1 MNGSAITRRTA
12 LSIGAPALLGQTKT
26 ATKRRPNIV
35 LVVMD
40 DFGIGSFA
48 PHAQT
53 IEAKDFDPSL
63 TDYLRRR
70 NAGYTPEEALRHAR
84 NAMPVM
90 SQLSKTGVYFANAFS
105 SSNLC
110 APSRTGILTGRLQNR
125 FGLYQN
131 SDVERAGLPA
141 NSALAIELRKAGY
154 STNFVGKWHVG
165 RRDESLREAVLRKRG
180 VTAAELPSLPE
191 ARRNDIEAEI
201 RRTGYLGA
209 IVREHHALNHGF
221 DRYFGYNRWECPF
234 YNSEHVWDGFEYAG
248 LQSRY
253 NTELFTE
260 RAIDNLGAAK
270 REGKPA
276 FVQISY
282 HAVHGP
288 LKPKAPE
295 RHFEKFA
302 SGSYDLTNFYAH
314 VNAVDAGIAAI
325 RDSLGAEWE
334 NTLFLFTADNVAPAD
349 LATPLPANAPYAG
362 HKGQFVQGGM
372 RVPMLMHWPAGF
384 RGGSPRREIVS
395 NLDLMPTALEA
406 AQVAAPS
413 GLDGRSALPLLAGK
427 TKSVHDHLVL
437 AGIHAR
443 AWGFTKET
451 VIGDFQKRR
460 EESPGA
466 WVVTDG
472 RYTLRRTTT
481 IKPGLYRDLPDGQP
495 ARYELFDIREDP
507 RETRDLSAQVPQ
519 VVESLKKVYEREAR
533 NFQAPAVWG
542 PQVWPELKP

>member
-334 NTLFLFTADNVAPAD
+334 NTLFLFTADNGAPAD